1 MNVYIKAMKMY
12 KFAFGLIL
20 THSYLLDC
28 IHAYKKGTPMS
39 QQFTIYD
46 RAFTNY
52 HMESKRKI
60 FSPGLC
66 EGEHQG
72 QTQIYCVQQ
81 EHHHPTCII
90 QSSNGLT
97 RLSHCNITSKNT
109 STEATKNTIMES
121 WQPIRRNRNF
131 ERQQD
136 L

>member
-1 MNVYIKAMKMY
+1 MY
-12 KFAFGLIL
+12 KFASGLIL

-81 EHHHPTCII
+81 EHHCPTCII

-97 RLSHCNITSKNT
+97 RLSHCNIMSKNT
-109 STEATKNTIMES
+109 QQKQPKTQS
-121 WQPIRRNRNF
+121 WKVGSQSEETGILKDSKIYNYNVPAFRA
-131 ERQQD
+131 
-136 L
+136 